1 MIEPFK
7 MGYTAIGGLGIFI
20 LGMKYLSDSLQS
32 LSGGMIRKA
41 IASVTTNR
49 FLAVLVGLFVTTFV
63 QSSSITTVMVVGL
76 TNAGLM
82 QLTQAIGVI
91 LGANI
96 GTTITG
102 WILAVKVGKYGLLLV
117 ALGVFPM
124 LFSKNDRISA
134 SAKVLVALGLIFFG
148 LEIMSGAFKPLRS
161 DEGFMNL
168 MLTLDAQT
176 LLSILGCVAIGCLM
190 TMVIQSSS
198 AMLGIT
204 IALAAT
210 GAIPLYTAI
219 ALVLGENIGTTI
231 TAQFAAIGGSIAARR
246 AAMAHSVF
254 NVLGVLIIVAIF
266 SPYVGMVEK
275 LGEMFLPGAPDFV
288 NSEGNHPYIAA
299 YIAMSHSIFN
309 VTATLVML
317 PFLNQLAALVT
328 RMIPER
334 EGAEKGTFKYIGSP
348 GTMPV
353 AMGITMVFEELKRM
367 QGRVHKT
374 LRHAGSFL
382 QRDLKGRDRFY
393 QKVKALEDETDIMQ
407 HEITSFTVTLM
418 QSGSSSK
425 RQSDRAYAY
434 VRAADELESIADYA
448 ASLCSYMRRLE
459 KNELDYTE
467 DAWADLHNYHREV
480 FAFYTQVCKAF
491 NDEDASST
499 SKIYAEATRLND
511 LADLVRKNHL
521 ARMKLGACGALPAL
535 TFSDM
540 AVALRRI
547 KNHTVNLHEALFLD
561 DSAVA

>member
-32 LSGGMIRKA
+32 LSGGLIRKA
-41 IASVTTNR
+41 ISSVTTNR
-49 FLAVLVGLFVTTFV
+49 FLAVIVGLVVTTFV

-82 QLTQAIGVI
+82 QLSQAIGVI

-102 WILAVKVGKYGLLLV
+102 WILAVKVGKYGLLLI
-117 ALGVFPM
+117 AIGVFPM
-124 LFSKNDRISA
+124 LFAKNDRISA
-134 SAKVLVALGLIFFG
+134 TAKVLVALGMIFFG

-176 LLSILGCVAIGCLM
+176 LLSILGCVAIGCVM

-204 IALAAT
+204 IALALT
-210 GAIPLYTAI
+210 GAIPLYTAV
-219 ALVLGENIGTTI
+219 ALVMGENIGTTI
-231 TAQFAAIGGSIAARR
+231 TAQFAAIGGSVASRR

-254 NVLGVLIIVAIF
+254 NVLGVVIIVSIF
-266 SPYVGMVEK
+266 STYVDMVEK
-275 LGEMFLPGAPDFV
+275 FVPGASSFV
-288 NSEGNHPYIAA
+288 DAEGNRPYIAA
-299 YIAMSHSIFN
+299 HIAMAHTFFN
-309 VTATLVML
+309 VTATFVML

-328 RMIPER
+328 RMIPEKA
-334 EGAEKGTFKYIGSP
+334 GAAKGAFKYLGAP
-348 GTMPV
+348 GTMPIP
-353 AMGITMVFEELKRM
+353 MGIPMIFEELRKM
-367 QGRVHKT
+367 QGKVLKA
-374 LRHAGSFL
+374 LRHSGSYV

-393 QKVKALEDETDIMQ
+393 RKLKALEEETDAMQ
-407 HEITSFTVTLM
+407 HEITTFTVTLM
-418 QSGSSSK
+418 QAGGASK
-425 RQSDRAYAY
+425 AQSDRAYSY

-448 ASLCSYMRRLE
+448 RSFGGYMNRLD
-459 KNELDYTE
+459 KHELNFSE
-467 DAWADLHNYHREV
+467 DAWKDLMSYHQEV
-480 FAFYTQVCKAF
+480 VSFFSLVCNAF
-491 NDEDASST
+491 NNEDTSST
-499 SKIYAEATRLND
+499 RKVYDEASRLND
-511 LADLVRKNHL
+511 LADQVRKAHL
-521 ARMKLGACGALPAL
+521 DRMKAGACNALPAL

-547 KNHTVNLHEALFLD
+547 KNHTVNLHEALFAE
-561 DSAVA
+561 DSAVT

>member
-20 LGMKYLSDSLQS
+20 LGMKYLSDSLQM
-32 LSGGMIRKA
+32 LSGGLIRKA
-41 IASVTTNR
+41 ISSVTTNR

-117 ALGVFPM
+117 ALGIFPM
-124 LFSKNDRISA
+124 LFSKNDRVSA
-134 SAKVLVALGLIFFG
+134 TAKVLVSLGLIFFG
-148 LEIMSGAFKPLRS
+148 LEIMSDAFKPLRN
-161 DEGFMNL
+161 DESFMNL
-168 MLTLDAQT
+168 MLTLDAQS
-176 LLSILGCVAIGCLM
+176 LLSILGCVVIGCAM
-190 TMVIQSSS
+190 TMIIQSSS

-219 ALVLGENIGTTI
+219 ALVMGENIGTTI
-231 TAQFAAIGGSIAARR
+231 TAQLAAIGGSVASRR

-254 NVLGVLIIVAIF
+254 NILGVIIIVTIF
-266 SPYVGMVEK
+266 APYVRMIEDFV
-275 LGEMFLPGAPDFV
+275 PGLSDFV
-288 NSEGNHPYIAA
+288 NAEGSRPYIAA
-299 YIAMSHSIFN
+299 HIAMAHTFFN

-317 PFLNQLAALVT
+317 PFLNPLAALVT
-328 RMIPER
+328 KIVPER
-334 EGAEKGTFKYIGSP
+334 EGAVKGSFKYIGAP
-348 GTMPV
+348 GSMPV
-353 AMGITMVFEELKRM
+353 AMGISMVFEELKRM
-367 QGRVHKT
+367 QGRVHKA

-393 QKVKALEDETDIMQ
+393 QKVKALEDETDVMQ
-407 HEITSFTVTLM
+407 HEITTFTVTLM
-418 QSGSSSK
+418 QAGKSSNE
-425 RQSDRAYAY
+425 QSDRAYAY
-434 VRAADELESIADYA
+434 VRAADELESIADY
-448 ASLCSYMRRLE
+448 SLSICSYMRRLE
-459 KNELDYTE
+459 KNELDFSKE
-467 DAWADLHNYHREV
+467 GWKDLLDFHRDV
-480 FAFYTQVCKAF
+480 FAFFSQVCRAF

-499 SKIYAEATRLND
+499 RKIYAEASRLND
-511 LADLVRKNHL
+511 MADEVRKNHL
-521 ARMKLGACGALPAL
+521 ERMKQGSCGALPAL

-547 KNHTVNLHEALFLD
+547 KNHTVNLHEALFAD
-561 DSAVA
+561 TSISS

>member
-7 MGYTAIGGLGIFI
+7 MGYTAIGGLGVFI
-20 LGMKYLSDSLQS
+20 IGMKYLSDSLQM
-32 LSGGMIRKA
+32 LSGGLIRKA
-41 IASVTTNR
+41 ISSVTTNR

-102 WILAVKVGKYGLLLV
+102 WILAVKVGKYGLLLI

-134 SAKVLVALGLIFFG
+134 SSKVLVALGMIFFG

-176 LLSILGCVAIGCLM
+176 LMSILGCVAIGCLM

-204 IALAAT
+204 IALATT

-219 ALVLGENIGTTI
+219 ALVMGENIGTTI
-231 TAQFAAIGGSIAARR
+231 TAQFAAIGGSIASRR
-246 AAMAHSVF
+246 AAMAHTVF
-254 NVLGVLIIVAIF
+254 NLLGVVIIISFF
-266 SPYVGMVEK
+266 SPYVSMIESFVPG
-275 LGEMFLPGAPDFV
+275 LSSFIGED
-288 NSEGNHPYIAA
+288 GNRPYIAA
-299 YIAMSHSIFN
+299 HIAMGHTFFN

-317 PFLNQLAALVT
+317 PFLNHLARLVT
-328 RMIPER
+328 RMVPEKA
-334 EGAEKGTFKYIGSP
+334 GAEKGAFKYIGSP

-353 AMGITMVFEELKRM
+353 AMGISMVFEELKRM
-367 QGRVHKT
+367 QSRVHKT

-393 QKVKALEDETDIMQ
+393 RKVKSLEDETDIMQ
-407 HEITSFTVTLM
+407 HEITTFIVTLM
-418 QSGSSSK
+418 QSGNASND
-425 RQSDRAYAY
+425 QSDRAYSF

-448 ASLCSYMRRLE
+448 ANLCSYMKRLD
-459 KNELDYTE
+459 KHELDFSE
-467 DAWADLHNYHREV
+467 DGWKDLIDYHHEV
-480 FAFYTQVCKAF
+480 FAFFDLVCKAF
-491 NDEDASST
+491 KKEDGSST
-499 SKIYAEATRLND
+499 RKIYDEATRLND
-511 LADLVRKNHL
+511 LADSIRKAHL
-521 ARMKLGACGALPAL
+521 DRMKQGTCNALPAL

-540 AVALRRI
+540 AVAMRRI
-547 KNHTVNLHEALFLD
+547 KNHTVNLHEALFD
-561 DSAVA
+561 EHS

>member
-20 LGMKYLSDSLQS
+20 LGMKYLSDSLQM

-49 FLAVLVGLFVTTFV
+49 FLAVLVGLFITTFV

-82 QLTQAIGVI
+82 ELTQAIGVI

-102 WILAVKVGKYGLLLV
+102 WILAVKVGKYGLLLI
-117 ALGVFPM
+117 AIGVFPM

-134 SAKVLVALGLIFFG
+134 SAKVIVSLGMIFFG
-148 LEIMSGAFKPLRS
+148 LQIMSGAFKPLRS

-204 IALAAT
+204 IALATT

-219 ALVLGENIGTTI
+219 ALVMGENIGTTI
-231 TAQFAAIGGSIAARR
+231 TAQFAAIGGSVSARR
-246 AAMAHSVF
+246 AAMAHSIF
-254 NVLGVLIIVAIF
+254 NVLGVVIIISIF
-266 SPYVGMVEK
+266 SFYVDMIETFVPGVSGFIDAEGNRPYV
-275 LGEMFLPGAPDFV
+275 
-288 NSEGNHPYIAA
+288 AA
-299 YIAMSHSIFN
+299 HIAMAHTFFN

-317 PFLNQLAALVT
+317 PFLNHLARLV
-328 RMIPER
+328 IKVVPER
-334 EGAEKGTFKYIGSP
+334 EGAVKGGFKYIGAP
-348 GTMPV
+348 GTIPV
-353 AMGITMVFEELKRM
+353 AMGISMVYEELRQM
-367 QGRVHKT
+367 QGRVRKT
-374 LRHAGSFL
+374 LKHSGSFL
-382 QRDLKGRDRFY
+382 QRDLKKRDKFY
-393 QKVKALEDETDIMQ
+393 KKVTALEDETDVMQ
-407 HEITSFTVTLM
+407 HEITSFVVTLM
-418 QSGSSSK
+418 QSGNASNE
-425 RQSDRAYAY
+425 QSDRAYGY

-448 ASLCSYMRRLE
+448 ASLCSYMKRLD
-459 KNELDYTE
+459 KHELNFSQ
-467 DAWADLHNYHREV
+467 DAWDDLLKFHHEV
-480 FAFYTQVCKAF
+480 FAFFTHVCKAF
-491 NDEDASST
+491 NDEDSSST
-499 SKIYAEATRLND
+499 RQIYDEASRLND
-511 LADLVRKNHL
+511 LADKIRKAHL
-521 ARMKLGACGALPAL
+521 DRMKEGSCGALPAL

-547 KNHTVNLHEALFLD
+547 KNHTVNLHEALFD
-561 DSAVA
+561 EATSVS

>member
-1 MIEPFK
+1 MVEPFK

-20 LGMKYLSDSLQS
+20 LGMKYLSDSLQM

-49 FLAVLVGLFVTTFV
+49 FLAVLVGLFITTFV

-82 QLTQAIGVI
+82 ELTQAIGVI

-102 WILAVKVGKYGLLLV
+102 WILAVKVGKYGLLLI

-134 SAKVLVALGLIFFG
+134 SSKVLVALGFIFFG
-148 LEIMSGAFKPLRS
+148 LQIMSGAFKPLRS
-161 DEGFMNL
+161 DESFMNL
-168 MLTLDAQT
+168 MLSLDAQT

-204 IALAAT
+204 MALATT

-219 ALVLGENIGTTI
+219 ALVMGENIGTTI
-231 TAQFAAIGGSIAARR
+231 TAQFAAIGGSTASRR

-254 NVLGVLIIVAIF
+254 NVLGVVIIISIF
-266 SPYVGMVEK
+266 SPYVSMIEK
-275 LGEMFLPGAPDFV
+275 FVPGVSSFV
-288 NSEGNHPYIAA
+288 DADGNRPYIAA
-299 YIAMSHSIFN
+299 HIAMGHTFFN
-309 VTATLVML
+309 ITATLIML
-317 PFLNQLAALVT
+317 PFLNYLAKLVT
-328 RMIPER
+328 KMVPEKA
-334 EGAEKGTFKYIGSP
+334 GAEKGSFKYIGAP

-367 QGRVHKT
+367 QKRVNKA
-374 LRHAGSFL
+374 LRHAGSYL

-393 QKVKALEDETDIMQ
+393 RKVKSLEEETDIIQ

-418 QSGSSSK
+418 QSGGATNK
-425 RQSDRAYAY
+425 QSDRAYGF

-448 ASLCSYMRRLE
+448 ASLCSYMKRLD
-459 KNELDYTE
+459 KHELDFSKE
-467 DAWADLHNYHREV
+467 AWKDLISFHHEV
-480 FAFYTQVCKAF
+480 FAFFTHVCKAF
-491 NDEDASST
+491 NDEDVSST
-499 SKIYAEATRLND
+499 RKIYDEANRLND
-511 LADLVRKNHL
+511 LADKIRKAHL
-521 ARMKLGACGALPAL
+521 DRMKEGSCGALPAL

-547 KNHTVNLHEALFLD
+547 KNHTVNLHEALFD
-561 DSAVA
+561 QPSFGA